1 MSKFENRSIGSVSV
15 KIGVTAEPSDEFRD
29 VAYALGF
36 VRVVPC
42 FDCAYQDTPDCPIN
56 DDAKTRKYMA
66 FCSIGRK
73 RDDDQR

>member
-1 MSKFENRSIGSVSV
+1 MSKFKNSEIGSVSV

-42 FDCAYQDTPDCPIN
+42 FDCAYQGTPDCQIK
-56 DDAKTRKYMA
+56 DDAVTRKYMA
-66 FCSIGRK
+66 FCSSGRK
-73 RDDDQR
+73 CDDQR

>member
-1 MSKFENRSIGSVSV
+1 MNKFKSSSVGSVSV

-42 FDCAYQDTPDCPIN
+42 FDCAYQGTHDCP
-56 DDAKTRKYMA
+56 DKDSAECMA
-66 FCSIGRK
+66 FCSRGRK

>member
-1 MSKFENRSIGSVSV
+1 MSKFENNEIGSVSV
-15 KIGVTAEPSDEFRD
+15 KIGVTAEPSPEFSD
-29 VAYALGF
+29 VARSLGF

-42 FDCAYQDTPDCPIN
+42 FDCAYQGTHDCPSK
-56 DDAKTRKYMA
+56 DSAECMA

>member
-1 MSKFENRSIGSVSV
+1 MSKFENHEIGSVSV
-15 KIGVTAEPSDEFRD
+15 KIGVTAEPSKEFSD

-42 FDCAYQDTPDCPIN
+42 FDCAYRGTHDCPIK
-56 DDAKTRKYMA
+56 DSAEYMA
-66 FCSIGRK
+66 FCSNGRK

>member
-1 MSKFENRSIGSVSV
+1 MSKFENNEIGSVSV
-15 KIGVTAEPSDEFRD
+15 KIGVKVEPSDEFSD
-29 VAYALGF
+29 VAHVLGF

-42 FDCAYQDTPDCPIN
+42 FDCAYRGTHDCPSK
-56 DDAKTRKYMA
+56 DSAECMA

>member
-1 MSKFENRSIGSVSV
+1 MNKFENHEIGSVSV
-15 KIGVTAEPSDEFRD
+15 KIGVTVEPSDEFRD

-42 FDCAYQDTPDCPIN
+42 FDCAYQDTPDCPIK

-66 FCSIGRK
+66 FCSDGRK
-73 RDDDQR
+73 CDGR

>member
-1 MSKFENRSIGSVSV
+1 MARFENSEIGSVSV
-15 KIGVTAEPSDEFRD
+15 KIGVKVEPSDEFSD

-42 FDCAYQDTPDCPIN
+42 FDCAYRGTHDCP
-56 DDAKTRKYMA
+56 AKDSAECMA
-66 FCSIGRK
+66 FCSRGRK

>member
-1 MSKFENRSIGSVSV
+1 MANFENRETGSVSV
-15 KIGVTAEPSDEFRD
+15 RIGVTAEPSDEFSD

-42 FDCAYQDTPDCPIN
+42 FDCAYRGTHDCPSK
-56 DDAKTRKYMA
+56 DSAECMA

>member
-1 MSKFENRSIGSVSV
+1 MSKFENNETGSVSV
-15 KIGVTAEPSDEFRD
+15 KIGVTAEPSDEFSD

-42 FDCAYQDTPDCPIN
+42 CDCAYRGTHDCPSK
-56 DDAKTRKYMA
+56 DSAECMA

>member
-1 MSKFENRSIGSVSV
+1 MNSFENHEIGSVSV
-15 KIGVTAEPSDEFRD
+15 KIGVTAEPSDEFSD

-42 FDCAYQDTPDCPIN
+42 CDCAYQGTHDCP
-56 DDAKTRKYMA
+56 AKDSAECMA
-66 FCSIGRK
+66 FCSRGRK

>member
-1 MSKFENRSIGSVSV
+1 MSKFENNEIGSVSV
-15 KIGVTAEPSDEFRD
+15 KIGVKVEPSDEFSD
-29 VAYALGF
+29 VAHVLGF

-42 FDCAYQDTPDCPIN
+42 FDCAYRGTHDCP
-56 DDAKTRKYMA
+56 AKDSAECMA